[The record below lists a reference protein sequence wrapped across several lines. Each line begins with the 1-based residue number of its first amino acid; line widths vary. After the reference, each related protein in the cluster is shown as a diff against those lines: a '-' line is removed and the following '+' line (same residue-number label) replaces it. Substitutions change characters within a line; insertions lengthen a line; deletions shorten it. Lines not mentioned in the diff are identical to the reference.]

1 MVLYSVFVTSSGTR
15 TSAEVK
21 YNGNGGSHYV
31 YVCVHMFEIGGKMLN
46 YSSPKVWLYSFSAD
60 RQTPWLSYTFKCW
73 NSFTQTFAKHRG
85 VKCLSSMSETV
96 LIKIYKN
103 KNKLKRRNKKSKS
116 SRKTFFQD
124 EKKSQTGKWKQNAQ
138 VIYWN
143 SFWYLYFKSK
153 LSSFMCLCFPFLLF
167 LCLL

>member
-46 YSSPKVWLYSFSAD
+46 YSSTKVWLYSFSAD
-60 RQTPWLSYTFKCW
+60 RQTPWHSDTFKCW

-103 KNKLKRRNKKSKS
+103 KNKLK
-116 SRKTFFQD
+116 SRK
-124 EKKSQTGKWKQNAQ
+124 KKTQKQQENLFSGRKK
-138 VIYWN
+138 IPN
-143 SFWYLYFKSK
+143 RKMETK
-153 LSSFMCLCFPFLLF
+153 CSSDILKFILIFIF
-167 LCLL
+167 